1 MFFFGSEYFFLLTVT
16 MVTLSAKKKSYF
28 RGSWK
33 FYLFDMKSNNV
44 KDAVLL
50 IFKVDFGLRNEKN
63 ISNIFEKG

>member
-1 MFFFGSEYFFLLTVT
+1 
-16 MVTLSAKKKSYF
+16 
-28 RGSWK
+28 
-33 FYLFDMKSNNV
+33 MKSKNV

>member
-1 MFFFGSEYFFLLTVT
+1 
-16 MVTLSAKKKSYF
+16 MVTLSAKRKSYF

-33 FYLFDMKSNNV
+33 FYLFNMKSNNV

>member
-33 FYLFDMKSNNV
+33 FYLFNMKSNNV
-44 KDAVLL
+44 KDA
-50 IFKVDFGLRNEKN
+50 VDFGLRNEKN